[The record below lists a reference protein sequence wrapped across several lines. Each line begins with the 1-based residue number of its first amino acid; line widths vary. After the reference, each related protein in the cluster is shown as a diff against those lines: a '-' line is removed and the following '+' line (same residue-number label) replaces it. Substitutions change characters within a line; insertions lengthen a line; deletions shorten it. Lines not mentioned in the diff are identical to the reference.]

1 MKTINQSIIRLK
13 ECMVKGMIANF
24 KTDGELVPVLFFLE
38 ENQPFVTQLPNEY
51 VTSTDGM
58 ATLIDLIN
66 KMCKKPSI
74 SAVGFLY
81 MASLVCMQKE
91 SLSELL
97 IRTGTLSVTDLKT
110 KQDVII
116 LHFATPEYQEEFIFP
131 VDTKNKTVGER
142 YATADNGTEL
152 LFGQLFVKA
161 A

>member
-1 MKTINQSIIRLK
+1 MKPSNELIYRLK
-13 ECMVKGMIANF
+13 ECMVEGMISNF

-38 ENQPFVTQLPNEY
+38 ENQPSITQIPDEY
-51 VTSTDGM
+51 VTTAAGM

-81 MASLVCMQKE
+81 MASMVRIQKG

-97 IRTGTLSVTDLKT
+97 IRTGKLRVTDLNT

-116 LHFATPEYQEEFIFP
+116 LHFATPTHQEDFIFP

-142 YATADNGTEL
+142 YATLDNGTEL
-152 LFGQLFVKA
+152 IFGQLLVRA